1 MRYKGQTLAILMVIL
16 VAVFV
21 IALGIYSQIVRNQE
35 RIFKERTSKETASF
49 TDTLTESM
57 QGASVDVLFNNLEAQ
72 SCFDTGCCYN
82 NIEDVQEIL
91 DVDLSLIDPNEI
103 EENFEVC
110 FTKKRTVSEPE
121 LMLKEKTITI
131 PMARNVGACSY
142 LLELSGT
149 GGIVLRKVYV
159 KYDASGQIIAV
170 KPYDYSD
177 IIGVKAD
184 PLLAGDY
191 GLPVW
196 SAVPTAFDN
205 SAVDGYDLLEVEMFS
220 LEDGIYYKL
229 SEMNG
234 CSNYFATTVQ
244 VTTTQDGISQSS
256 YFDIPKAKTLDPIF
270 DYVLYNNYGGDSL
283 RYRKN

>member
-1 MRYKGQTLAILMVIL
+1 MRYKGQTLAILMVVL
-16 VAVFV
+16 VAVVV

-35 RIFKERTSKETASF
+35 RIFKEKTSKETASF

-57 QGASVDVLFNNLEAQ
+57 QGVSIDLLFNNLETQ
-72 SCFDTGCCYN
+72 GCFDSGCCYN
-82 NIEDVQEIL
+82 NIDDVQDIL
-91 DVDLSLIDPNEI
+91 GVDLSLIDPNEI
-103 EENFEVC
+103 GDNFEIC
-110 FTKKRTVSEPE
+110 FTKKRVVTEPE

-131 PMARNVGACSY
+131 PMARGIGLCNY
-142 LLELSGT
+142 KIELSGA
-149 GGIVLRKVYV
+149 GGVVLRKIYV
-159 KYDASGQIIAV
+159 KYDASGQIIST

-177 IIGVKAD
+177 IVGIKTGSAS
-184 PLLAGDY
+184 AGNY
-191 GLPVW
+191 GTTSWLTTPY
-196 SAVPTAFDN
+196 SFDN
-205 SAVDGYDLLEVEMFS
+205 SAAGGYDLLEVEMFA
-220 LEDGIYYKL
+220 LEDGMFYTL
-229 SEMNG
+229 SETNG